1 MKKLLV
7 LLILTLGISQTK
19 LETRVYSLGNIYFPY
34 GIEQEIDLDQIVGF
48 QLDNALISL
57 YSASTDET
65 NQINRTIQL
74 KTTSENGFGDDII
87 DIDLRVNGFDIDT
100 NGGRAEILI
109 YNTERSLKAIGQGI
123 NGSTTYDFYAEL
135 QVSITAQFPD
145 MDTGYIEEGFDF
157 CLSPGANLVS
167 YPCDNPVPVG
177 QALPGGA
184 ENFISSIIGQGQATQ
199 YNSSA
204 GWVGSLSSFN
214 AGSGYWFIAN
224 SDVCFQYE
232 CVAN

>member
-1 MKKLLV
+1 MLRPFKKSYKQKSLRFYRGFFNAGWTS
-7 LLILTLGISQTK
+7 ISGTLQIAVTA
-19 LETRVYSLGNIYFPY
+19 EFP
-34 GIEQEIDLDQIVGF
+34 EE
-48 QLDNALISL
+48 
-57 YSASTDET
+57 E
-65 NQINRTIQL
+65 
-74 KTTSENGFGDDII
+74 
-87 DIDLRVNGFDIDT
+87 
-100 NGGRAEILI
+100 
-109 YNTERSLKAIGQGI
+109 
-123 NGSTTYDFYAEL
+123 
-135 QVSITAQFPD
+135 
-145 MDTGYIEEGFDF
+145 TGYIDEEFDF

-184 ENFISSIIGQGQATQ
+184 ENFISTIIGQGQATQ
-199 YNSSA
+199 YNSDA

>member
-1 MKKLLV
+1 MEEAMKKLLI

-19 LETRVYSLGNIYFPY
+19 LETRVYDVSISMVEQESQNFNLSELTNGELGNSQNAI
-34 GIEQEIDLDQIVGF
+34 LDIFNVS
-48 QLDNALISL
+48 NISVNNNSNSVL
-57 YSASTDET
+57 Y
-65 NQINRTIQL
+65 I
-74 KTTSENGFGDDII
+74 K
-87 DIDLRVNGFDIDT
+87 
-100 NGGRAEILI
+100 
-109 YNTERSLKAIGQGI
+109 
-123 NGSTTYDFYAEL
+123 YDFNDFQFVTIYDSDINWYRAHTSLSYIADMQHQWHCSTGNLEATLAIAVTAE
-135 QVSITAQFPD
+135 FPEEE
-145 MDTGYIEEGFDF
+145 TGYLDEEFDF